1 LVRAA
6 IAQPPHCYMTYA
18 RPPGL
23 PAGSRK
29 RFAPVV
35 CLVASALNRGRCDRT
50 PSVIWAPSMRP
61 APGSVLARSSIG
73 AVSHLLAEE
82 GKVLGPVLKA
92 VYARG
97 SATGDPST
105 AIGERT
111 QMIKAAIV
119 GLGWWGGIIHREL
132 ASSEVIRPVLGVE
145 PVDAARQVAEAAG
158 LETTAR
164 FEDALERPDIRAVI
178 LSTPH
183 KHHAAQIVAAAKAG
197 KHVFCEKPLCTTARE
212 MDAVVEAVTAAGVQ
226 LGIGHERRFEP
237 GIIDLRARL
246 AAGELG
252 TALAMEGNF
261 SQDKFLTL
269 SPGNWRLSSVGPL
282 SATGIHLVD
291 LSIALLGKPKEVWAR
306 LAARG
311 SPFANGDTLGV
322 MIAFESGASALL
334 TAILA
339 TSFMGRIAVYGSQGW
354 IEIRDRT
361 HPEHPTG
368 WDVTVAARGKPPA
381 THSLPPHPAV
391 RDNLEAFGRAAAAAA
406 PYPVSIAE
414 IDTNVRTFEAIT
426 RSALSGKLE
435 RI

>member
-1 LVRAA
+1 MHGQSAA
-6 IAQPPHCYMTYA
+6 AD
-18 RPPGL
+18 
-23 PAGSRK
+23 
-29 RFAPVV
+29 PV
-35 CLVASALNRGRCDRT
+35 A
-50 PSVIWAPSMRP
+50 
-61 APGSVLARSSIG
+61 
-73 AVSHLLAEE
+73 
-82 GKVLGPVLKA
+82 
-92 VYARG
+92 
-97 SATGDPST
+97 

-119 GLGWWGGIIHREL
+119 GLGWWGGIIYRQL
-132 ASSEVIRPVLGVE
+132 ASSAVIRPVLGVE
-145 PVDAARQVAEAAG
+145 PADAPRKAAEAAG
-158 LETTAR
+158 LETTTR

-178 LSTPH
+178 LATPH
-183 KHHAAQIVAAAKAG
+183 KHHATQIVAAARAG

-212 MDAVVEAVTAAGVQ
+212 MDAVAEAVTTAKVQ

-237 GIIDLRARL
+237 GIIDLRTRL

-261 SQDKFLTL
+261 SQDKFLAL
-269 SPGNWRLSSVGPL
+269 SPDNWRLSAVDAPVGPL

-291 LSIALLGKPKEVWAR
+291 LSIALLGRPKEVWAR
-306 LAARG
+306 LATRG

-322 MIAFESGASALL
+322 MIAFESGATALL

-339 TSFMGRIAVYGSQGW
+339 TSFMGRIAVYGSRGW

-368 WDVTVAARGKPPA
+368 WDVTVAHRGKPAA

-391 RDNLEAFGRAAAAAA
+391 RDNLEAFGRAVAGEA

-414 IDTNVRTFEAIT
+414 IDANVRSFEAIT
-426 RSALSGKLE
+426 RSAQSGKPE
-435 RI
+435 QI

>member
-1 LVRAA
+1 
-6 IAQPPHCYMTYA
+6 
-18 RPPGL
+18 
-23 PAGSRK
+23 
-29 RFAPVV
+29 
-35 CLVASALNRGRCDRT
+35 
-50 PSVIWAPSMRP
+50 
-61 APGSVLARSSIG
+61 
-73 AVSHLLAEE
+73 
-82 GKVLGPVLKA
+82 
-92 VYARG
+92 
-97 SATGDPST
+97 
-105 AIGERT
+105 
-111 QMIKAAIV
+111 MIKAAIV
-119 GLGWWGGIIHREL
+119 GLGWWGGIIQRQL
-132 ASSEVIRPVLGVE
+132 ASSNVIRPVLGVE
-145 PVDAARQVAEAAG
+145 PVETRRKLAETAG

-164 FEDALERPDIRAVI
+164 FEDALERPDIGAII
-178 LSTPH
+178 LATPH
-183 KHHAAQIVAAAKAG
+183 KHHAAQIIAAAKAG
-197 KHVFCEKPLCTTARE
+197 KHVFCEKPLCTTAQE
-212 MDAVVEAVTAAGVQ
+212 IEAVIGAVTAARVE

-261 SQDKFLTL
+261 SQDKFLAL
-269 SPGNWRLSSVGPL
+269 SPDNWRLSSVDAPVGPL

-291 LSIALLGKPKEVWAR
+291 LSIAVLGKPVEVWAR
-306 LAARG
+306 LARRG

-368 WDVTVAARGKPPA
+368 WDVTIAARGKSPA
-381 THSLPPHPAV
+381 THALPPHAAV
-391 RDNLEAFGRAAAAAA
+391 RDNLEAFGRAAAGGA
-406 PYPVSIAE
+406 PYPVSLAE

-435 RI
+435 RV